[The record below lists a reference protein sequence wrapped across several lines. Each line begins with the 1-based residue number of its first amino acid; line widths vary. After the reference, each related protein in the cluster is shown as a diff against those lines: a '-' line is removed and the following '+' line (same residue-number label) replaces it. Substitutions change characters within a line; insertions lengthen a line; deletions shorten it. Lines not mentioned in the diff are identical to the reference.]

1 MHGGGM
7 VGAGAGAGAG
17 GSRGGGGDKGRGGG
31 RSGNGSGARGA
42 MAPLRVPSSTERE
55 NNRRRERRRR
65 LVTSRIFSGL
75 RAHGNYILPRHCD
88 NNEVLRALC
97 DEAGWIV
104 EPDGT
109 TYRRVY
115 SLGSGLSP
123 CTPSRFCSCSF
134 LVIDFVERYFCFI
147 FVESRSR

>member
-1 MHGGGM
+1 M
-7 VGAGAGAGAG
+7 VGAGVGAGAG
-17 GSRGGGGDKGRGGG
+17 GSSGGGGDEGRGAG
-31 RSGNGSGARGA
+31 RSGNGSG
-42 MAPLRVPSSTERE
+42 PVRVTSFSERE

-65 LVTSRIFSGL
+65 LVTSRIFAGL
-75 RAHGNYILPRHCD
+75 RTHGNYILPRHCD

>member
-1 MHGGGM
+1 M
-7 VGAGAGAGAG
+7 VGAGVGAGAG
-17 GSRGGGGDKGRGGG
+17 GSSGGGGDEGRVAG

-75 RAHGNYILPRHCD
+75 RAHGNYILPRQCD

-97 DEAGWIV
+97 DEAGWVV

-109 TYRRVY
+109 TYRRVH
-115 SLGSGLSP
+115 SLGSGRSP
-123 CTPSRFCSCSF
+123 CSPSLLCLRSLLVERFCVSFSSCIASP
-134 LVIDFVERYFCFI
+134 L
-147 FVESRSR
+147 